1 MVTIQDA
8 KSVSADLADWFNP
21 VFIFI
26 FGSVARCGAGNDLDM
41 LIVVDDAKNDINET
55 NRKIQVH
62 LIPYFHHF
70 SIDPFI
76 VGLSAARKRLQNG
89 SPFLDSILKDAVLLY
104 SRNPSEAGLLPQGE
118 PGKKDA
124 ENAICSAEKVAKTVP
139 D

>member
-1 MVTIQDA
+1 MVTLQDA
-8 KSVSADLADWFNP
+8 KSVTADLAKRFNP

-26 FGSVARCGAGNDLDM
+26 FGSVARNGAGNDLDM

-62 LIPYFHHF
+62 LIPYFNHF

-76 VGLSAARKRLQNG
+76 VGLTAARKRLQNG

-104 SRNPSEAGLLPQGE
+104 SRYPAEVGLLPQGE

-124 ENAICSAEKVAKTVP
+124 EYAICSAEKVAKGIRG
-139 D
+139 